1 MHYSQELLTLHLKPV
16 KAWACICPGVSLC
29 IWCVA
34 GEGGNNTKKTEIAK
48 NKVLKSMKSLGRKDD
63 KGKSE
68 KESRI

>member
-1 MHYSQELLTLHLKPV
+1 
-16 KAWACICPGVSLC
+16 
-29 IWCVA
+29 VA